1 MAGSGDRPVLTL
13 GHSPD
18 ADDMVMWWP
27 LVGMRDPE
35 GLPVDGPEGTPV
47 IVSDR
52 FSFQTIPDDVQR
64 LNRRAIER
72 GDLDITAISA
82 HAYPYLKD
90 RYRITRSG
98 ASMGEGYGPK
108 LVVQRDNPAQ
118 TSEALFDSRTP
129 VVAVPGVH
137 TTAYLTLRLL
147 LGRDFEV
154 REMLFSEIPGAV
166 AEGEVDAGLLIHEA
180 QIAFEQLGLRR
191 LMDLGEAWS
200 IAHKLPLPLGLN
212 VLKRDLDDRYGSGSV
227 DEVAQLLGRSVRHAR
242 EHAEASKRFL
252 LLHADARP
260 EWRDEA
266 LVDRYLA
273 MYVSGLTLD
282 MGEPGRKALELLL
295 GEGFRAGLSPDP
307 GHIDLAG

>member
-1 MAGSGDRPVLTL
+1 MPDTRPVLTL

-35 GLPVDGPEGTPV
+35 GRPVDGPEGTPV
-47 IVSDR
+47 IISDR
-52 FSFQTIPDDVQR
+52 FRFQTIPDDVQR

-108 LVVQRDNPAQ
+108 LVVRNADNAESP
-118 TSEALFDSRTP
+118 EDLFAGRTP

-166 AEGEVDAGLLIHEA
+166 SKGDADAGLLIHEA
-180 QIAFEQLGLRR
+180 QIAFENLGLRR

-212 VLKRDLDDRYGSGSV
+212 ILKRDLDDRYGQGSV
-227 DEVAQLLGRSVRHAR
+227 DEIAELLGRSVRHAR
-242 EHAEASKRFL
+242 ESAEASKRFL

-260 EWRDEA
+260 EWRDED

-282 MGEPGRKALELLL
+282 MGEPGRTALELLL
-295 GEGFRAGLSPDP
+295 GEGFRAGLCPNP
-307 GHIDLAG
+307 GKIDLAG

>member
-1 MAGSGDRPVLTL
+1 MTDSDDRPVLTL

-27 LVGMRDPE
+27 LVGMRTPD
-35 GLPVDGPEGTPV
+35 GRPVDGPEGEPA

-52 FSFQTIPDDVQR
+52 FRFETIPDDVQR

-108 LVVQRDNPAQ
+108 LVVRSDAKAATP
-118 TSEALFDSRTP
+118 EELFDGVTP

-166 AEGEVDAGLLIHEA
+166 ARGEVDAGLLIHEA
-180 QIAFEQLGLRR
+180 QIAFEQLGFRR

-200 IAHKLPLPLGLN
+200 NRRNMPLPLGLN
-212 VLKRDLDDRYGSGSV
+212 VLKRDLDDRYGEGGV
-227 DEVAQLLGRSVRHAR
+227 DEVAGLLGRSVRHAR
-242 EHAEASKRFL
+242 EQAATSKKFL

-260 EWRDEA
+260 EWRDED

-282 MGEPGRKALELLL
+282 MGDQGRRALEALL
-295 GEGFRAGLSPDP
+295 GDGYRAGLCPDP
-307 GHIDLAG
+307 GPIDLAG